1 MDAHLLTNSSRHVC
15 RQTEG
20 LIRQIVLILLILSC
34 SVGLAQAEW
43 KIVEKNSNYGG
54 STVYF
59 DPTTHRTDKKSGL
72 VKMWVLFDYKTR
84 QRVSEAEP
92 WYLSVRR
99 QEQYD
104 CKQEQMRSLGWT
116 FFTDNMADGRVI
128 RSHSTTEEVWTPVA
142 PGSIAKDLWKLAC
155 GTTKP

>member
-1 MDAHLLTNSSRHVC
+1 MF
-15 RQTEG
+15 
-20 LIRQIVLILLILSC
+20 IRRIVLVLIILSC

-43 KIVEKNSNYGG
+43 EEVAG
-54 STVYF
+54 SDNVTVYI

-142 PGSIAKDLWKLAC
+142 PGSIAKDLWNVAC
-155 GTTKP
+155 GTAKP

>member
-1 MDAHLLTNSSRHVC
+1 MF
-15 RQTEG
+15 
-20 LIRQIVLILLILSC
+20 IRRIVLVLIILSC

-43 KIVEKNSNYGG
+43 EEVAG
-54 STVYF
+54 SDNVTVYI

-99 QEQYD
+99 QEQYN
-104 CKQEQMRSLGWT
+104 CKEERMRSLAWT
-116 FFTDNMADGRVI
+116 FFTDNMADGKAI
-128 RSHSTTEEVWTPVA
+128 HSHSTTEEVWTPVA
-142 PGSIAKDLWKLAC
+142 PGSIAKDLWNVAC
-155 GTTKP
+155 GTAKP